1 MSTRFSKGLVVFQY
15 TGKKVVHWTNGKR
28 TRRTFQESVAIP
40 TKDIVRVKWS
50 EDQGSLF
57 VLLKNDTYSI
67 VQGADFSETL
77 SMFRDFVIGFPS
89 DATHLEADTNRL
101 PNLIKHIVEYNRSS
115 KKD

>member
-15 TGKKVVHWTNGKR
+15 TGRKVVHWTNGKR
-28 TRRTFQESVAIP
+28 TRRTFQESLAIP
-40 TKDIVRVKWS
+40 TKDIIRVKWS

-57 VLLKNDTYSI
+57 ILLKNDTYAA

-77 SMFRDFVIGFPS
+77 AMFRDFVIGFPS
-89 DATHLEADTNRL
+89 DATLAEDDTNHL
-101 PNLIKHIVEYNRSS
+101 PDLIKHIVEYNRSN